1 MNAANDARLFV
12 VGWDFRGA
20 AEALRTRVAFTADD
34 VREGLRRLAGDGLVS
49 ESVIVSTCHRSEI
62 YSFAEGEQGED
73 GLTRFVSEWRGL
85 DRALLESSGF
95 RRFGGEAARHLFRVA
110 AGLDSMALGESEVL
124 GQVRQALS
132 IARETGTSRVVLHRL
147 FESAMRAGKRVRT
160 ETEIGAH
167 PLSIASIG
175 VELADKVF
183 GDLAARTILV
193 IGAGETG
200 ALFARHAFE
209 AGVRDVRIANRS
221 VERAEEVAR
230 GVGGRALP
238 LESVGEELSRSDV
251 VVGTTASPRPI
262 VSRADVEAA
271 MRQRRGRPMFFLDL
285 AMPRDIDSEVRDVY
299 NVFLY
304 DLDGLEEVAAENR
317 RRRLREVP
325 RAEAILEE
333 ELGRFLSWFGNLSVV
348 PTVTDL
354 KRRLQELRDGELAR
368 LPAEDRERMRPI
380 ADSIVAKL
388 LHEPMRRLKSES
400 EPSRRLERVEAIRHL
415 FDLDRRPDDE

>member
-1 MNAANDARLFV
+1 
-12 VGWDFRGA
+12 
-20 AEALRTRVAFTADD
+20 
-34 VREGLRRLAGDGLVS
+34 
-49 ESVIVSTCHRSEI
+49 
-62 YSFAEGEQGED
+62 
-73 GLTRFVSEWRGL
+73 
-85 DRALLESSGF
+85 
-95 RRFGGEAARHLFRVA
+95 
-110 AGLDSMALGESEVL
+110 
-124 GQVRQALS
+124 
-132 IARETGTSRVVLHRL
+132 
-147 FESAMRAGKRVRT
+147 
-160 ETEIGAH
+160 
-167 PLSIASIG
+167 
-175 VELADKVF
+175 VF
-183 GDLAARTILV
+183 GDLAARTIV
-193 IGAGETG
+193 GFGAGETG

-238 LESVGEELSRSDV
+238 LESIGEELSRSDV

-262 VSRADVEAA
+262 VSRGDVEAA

-325 RAEAILEE
+325 RAETILEE

-368 LPAEDRERMRPI
+368 LPAEDRERMRPL

-400 EPSRRLERVEAIRHL
+400 DPSRRLERVEAIRHL
-415 FDLDRRPDDE
+415 FDLDRRPDGE

>member
-20 AEALRTRVAFTADD
+20 AETVRARVALSAEE
-34 VREGLRRLAGDGLVS
+34 VREGLRRLAGGGLVS
-49 ESVIVSTCHRSEI
+49 ESVIISTCHRSEF
-62 YSFAEGEQGED
+62 YSLAD
-73 GLTRFVSEWRGL
+73 GDRTEADLTQFVSEWRGL

-95 RRFGGEAARHLFRVA
+95 RRFGSEAARHLFRVA

-160 ETEIGAH
+160 ETEIAAH

-183 GDLAARTILV
+183 GDLARRTILV
-193 IGAGETG
+193 LGAGETG
-200 ALFARHAFE
+200 ALFARHALE
-209 AGVRDVRIANRS
+209 AGVTDLRIANRS

-230 GVGGRALP
+230 GVGGQVLP
-238 LESVGEELSRSDV
+238 LKAVPEELSRADV

-262 VSRADVEAA
+262 VTRSDVEAA
-271 MRQRRGRPMFFLDL
+271 MRERRGRPMLFLDL
-285 AMPRDIDSEVRDVY
+285 AMPRDIEPEVRGVY

-317 RRRLREVP
+317 RRRVREVP

-333 ELGRFLSWFGNLSVV
+333 ELGRFLTWFGNLSVV
-348 PTVTDL
+348 PTLTDL
-354 KRRLQELRDGELAR
+354 KHRLERLRDGELAR
-368 LPAEDRERMRPI
+368 LPADERERMRPI
-380 ADSIVAKL
+380 AESIVAKL
-388 LHEPMRRLKSES
+388 LHEPMRRLKSE
-400 EPSRRLERVEAIRHL
+400 EDPSRKLERVEAIRHL
-415 FDLDRRPDDE
+415 FDLDKE

>member
-34 VREGLRRLAGDGLVS
+34 VREGLRRLAGDGLVA

-62 YSFAEGEQGED
+62 YSFAEGERGEES
-73 GLTRFVSEWRGL
+73 LTRFVSEWRGL
-85 DRALLESSGF
+85 DRAILESSGF

-238 LESVGEELSRSDV
+238 LESIGEELSHSDV

-262 VSRADVEAA
+262 VSRGDVEAA

-400 EPSRRLERVEAIRHL
+400 DPSRRLERVEAIRHL
-415 FDLDRRPDDE
+415 FDLDRRPDGE